1 MSTKSRVPSAAR
13 RGRAPGGVH
22 TKLAD
27 FSHTTLIALCCDDV
41 VTPDDGN
48 LLVVDDELFLRE
60 AVATSLRFLG
70 FEVTA
75 AENGTDA
82 LRLARN
88 RPFDLLILDV
98 MLPDVDGFEIVR
110 RLRRDGNQVP
120 VIFLT
125 AKDTQDDKVTGLTI
139 GGDDYMTKPF
149 GLEELAARVR
159 TVLRRTRPAAAEPVL
174 SFADLT
180 LDQDTYEVRR
190 GGRLIELSPTE
201 FRLLRYFMLNPG
213 RVLTRAQLL
222 DHVWDY
228 DFGGSSTVVSTYVT
242 YLRRKLAS
250 DGPELIHTQRAVGY
264 CLRLPRP
271 GDEASPEEVRPAGP
285 ASGDRREVRAAG
297 EAKGDDK
304 KVSAVQA
311 SPDESQASSD
321 ES

>member
-1 MSTKSRVPSAAR
+1 M
-13 RGRAPGGVH
+13 
-22 TKLAD
+22 
-27 FSHTTLIALCCDDV
+27 FIAVCCDDV
-41 VTPDDGN
+41 MPADGGT

-60 AVATSLRFLG
+60 AVAASLRFLG

-75 AENGTDA
+75 AENGTEA

-110 RLRRDGNQVP
+110 RLRGDGNRVP

-159 TVLRRTRPAAAEPVL
+159 TVLRRTRPAPVEPVL
-174 SFADLT
+174 AFADLT

-190 GGRLIELSPTE
+190 GGHLIELSPTE

-228 DFGGSSTVVSTYVT
+228 DFGGSSTVVSSYVT
-242 YLRRKLAS
+242 YLRRKLATG
-250 DGPELIHTQRAVGY
+250 GPELIHTQRAVGY
-264 CLRLPRP
+264 SLRLPR
-271 GDEASPEEVRPAGP
+271 
-285 ASGDRREVRAAG
+285 AG
-297 EAKGDDK
+297 EMAGETGSIDD
-304 KVSAVQA
+304 
-311 SPDESQASSD
+311 DE
-321 ES
+321 